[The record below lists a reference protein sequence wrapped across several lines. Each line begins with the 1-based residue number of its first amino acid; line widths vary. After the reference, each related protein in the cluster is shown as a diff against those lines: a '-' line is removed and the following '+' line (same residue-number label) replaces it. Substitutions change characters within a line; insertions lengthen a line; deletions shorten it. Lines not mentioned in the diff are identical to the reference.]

1 MNTITG
7 EVKNTIEINK
17 SSFITYL
24 KHTDK
29 VSDAKKYVEEII
41 ALHPSA
47 THHVVAMTIGK
58 TGEYGQANDDGE
70 PSGTAGL
77 PALDVFRKNDIT
89 NFTCVIVRYFGGIK
103 LGAGGLVRAYS
114 RSASEALKLTKI
126 VPIVEYTTLKLTFDY
141 SFLNIIENRLCNY
154 EIKAK
159 TFTNVVSLV
168 CLIPQDELNNTINLL
183 ISLTNNLIKIEILNQ
198 NVIEEEND
206 QYD

>member
-7 EVKNTIEINK
+7 EIVNELEINK
-17 SSFITYL
+17 SRFITYL
-24 KHTDK
+24 KHTDN
-29 VSDAKKYVEEII
+29 VDDAKDYVSYVK

-89 NFTCVIVRYFGGIK
+89 NFTCVIVRYFGGVK

-114 RSASEALKLTKI
+114 KSASTALKMLEIT
-126 VPIVEYTTLKLTFDY
+126 PIIDYLGLYLSFDY
-141 SFLNIIENRLCNY
+141 SFMNIIENRLSKY
-154 EIKAK
+154 EIIKK
-159 TFTNVVSLV
+159 QFSTDVTFIVRVPKDEVTGV
-168 CLIPQDELNNTINLL
+168 CNQL
-183 ISLTNNLIKIEILNQ
+183 ISMTNNLIKIRILKNDD
-198 NVIEEEND
+198 EEEIE
-206 QYD
+206 